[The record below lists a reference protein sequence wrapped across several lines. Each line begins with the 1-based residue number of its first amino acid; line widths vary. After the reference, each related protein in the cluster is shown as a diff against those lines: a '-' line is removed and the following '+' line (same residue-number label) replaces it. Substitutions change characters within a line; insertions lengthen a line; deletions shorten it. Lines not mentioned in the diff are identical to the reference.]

1 MGVLLQASARMYT
14 CAAVHLRMFPTRTT
28 HAHPMHRCA
37 CTDEPLH
44 ARHTPV
50 HMHRCDYTD
59 LSLLQRHIHVH
70 MLMYACVCTDM
81 PRHMIH
87 TYTYAPTSM
96 QWHVS
101 THMCCYMRAACMYSS
116 TGTHARMRPARTTH
130 AWSMLRCACADVLPH
145 TPHMHIH
152 MHKFAFTNVL
162 LHAHPAHTSMHRP

>member
-1 MGVLLQASARMYT
+1 MKNLTSQIYKQIYSAKSSKSPKSISKSMCSGMPLHGHGPLQASARMYT

-81 PRHMIH
+81 PRHMTH

-130 AWSMLRCACADVLPH
+130 A
-145 TPHMHIH
+145 
-152 MHKFAFTNVL
+152 
-162 LHAHPAHTSMHRP
+162 